1 MKLGIFAKT
10 FSGDEPQAVL
20 NAVRDAGYECV
31 QFNWACAGLPS
42 MPDKIDPEHIANTQ
56 AALQANALSAV
67 ALSGTFNM
75 IHPDPQVRNTGL
87 RRLSVVFDSAAALGI
102 PMVTLCTGSR
112 NPDDQWQAH
121 PDNDLPA
128 AWQDM
133 AAIMEQALDMAQ
145 RSGVCLG
152 VEPELGNT
160 VNSIA
165 KAKRLMEQFDTPG
178 LRIVLDPANLFETAS
193 DDVRRDIIEDAINQ
207 LAPYISLCHAKD
219 RYADGRFCAA
229 GDGVIDYPHY
239 LASLKAIGFDGPLV
253 THGLNAEDAPRVA
266 SYLASVIAAPS

>member
-31 QFNWACAGLPS
+31 QYNWACAGLPS

-56 AALQANALSAV
+56 AALQAKALSAV

-87 RRLSVVFDSAAALGI
+87 RRLSVVIDSAAALGI

-145 RSGVCLG
+145 RSGVYLG

-178 LRIVLDPANLFETAS
+178 LRIVLDPANLFEIAS

-266 SYLASVIAAPS
+266 RYLASVIAAPS